1 MAADTNHHRSNNDSR
16 ESKEG
21 HVGMGLVPSQ
31 DRAASRPLGEARE
44 PPSALAI
51 AMKACPGPRS
61 GIDRPSNLSSPFE
74 ASLPSFRPPLRHW
87 YENDATQ
94 PQECLN
100 ATAPALVSPAPA
112 SSFRRKPESRGGTND
127 TQDTSTN
134 QCIQLSYLG
143 VPATAG
149 TSDWYESMSRTP
161 IRDGFRHRPARVE
174 RAKCRAGACPQP
186 CQRGRPLSTHAG
198 SLLQW

>member
-61 GIDRPSNLSSPFE
+61 GIDRPSNLSSSFE

-94 PQECLN
+94 PQKCLN
-100 ATAPALVSPAPA
+100 ATAPVSPAPSSVRPPNRHSGGSRNPGVAPMTPKTLPPTNA
-112 SSFRRKPESRGGTND
+112 SSFHTLVCRR
-127 TQDTSTN
+127 Q
-134 QCIQLSYLG
+134 
-143 VPATAG
+143 PA
-149 TSDWYESMSRTP
+149 
-161 IRDGFRHRPARVE
+161 
-174 RAKCRAGACPQP
+174 
-186 CQRGRPLSTHAG
+186 
-198 SLLQW
+198 

>member
-61 GIDRPSNLSSPFE
+61 GIDRPSNLSSSFE

-94 PQECLN
+94 PQKCLN
-100 ATAPALVSPAPA
+100 ATAPALVSPAPDRQSGPPIVIPA
-112 SSFRRKPESRGGTND
+112 EAG
-127 TQDTSTN
+127 
-134 QCIQLSYLG
+134 IQG
-143 VPATAG
+143 
-149 TSDWYESMSRTP
+149 W
-161 IRDGFRHRPARVE
+161 
-174 RAKCRAGACPQP
+174 
-186 CQRGRPLSTHAG
+186 
-198 SLLQW
+198 LQ